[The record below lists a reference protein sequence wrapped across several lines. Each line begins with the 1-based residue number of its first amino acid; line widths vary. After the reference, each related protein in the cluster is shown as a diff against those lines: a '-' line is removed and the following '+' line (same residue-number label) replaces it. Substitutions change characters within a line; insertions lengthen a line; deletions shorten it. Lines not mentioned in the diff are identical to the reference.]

1 MPLTH
6 AGESGRGLRKERTG
20 MARRISDEER
30 IVEFFRANIGTER
43 ADTVYNIVRG
53 MYRTTSPVKPA
64 RKRRVRRTAPEPVME
79 VA

>member
-1 MPLTH
+1 
-6 AGESGRGLRKERTG
+6 

-53 MYRTTSPVKPA
+53 MYRTTTPAVVKPA
-64 RKRRVRRTAPEPVME
+64 RKRRARRTSTTETQVE
-79 VA
+79 QG